1 MIESKC
7 TMTLGPLSSGNDLAP
22 LPSVGHASAAGPG
35 SPASLM
41 RRCAAVAVDLPI
53 AVLVILVPLV
63 GLDRILGGLDV
74 PDSDA
79 RMIWRTAAAAW
90 VFAFLL
96 LYSPLS
102 VSRWG
107 GTVGKR
113 VLGLEVVRLG
123 DGGRLGYGAAVI
135 RHLTNLVIVGIP
147 VLCVANVSMIT
158 LSPNAGGIQDKAVR
172 SAVIRRA

>member
-1 MIESKC
+1 
-7 TMTLGPLSSGNDLAP
+7 MTLGPLSSGHDLGP
-22 LPSVGHASAAGPG
+22 LPSVGHVSATGPG
-35 SPASLM
+35 SPGSLM

-53 AVLVILVPLV
+53 AVLVVLVPLL
-63 GLDRILGGLDV
+63 GLDRILIDLDV
-74 PDSDA
+74 PDGDA
-79 RMIWRTAAAAW
+79 RTIWRTAAGLW
-90 VFAFLL
+90 VLAFVL

-135 RHLTNLVIVGIP
+135 RHLTNLVVTGVP
-147 VLCVANVSMIT
+147 VLCAANVSMIT
-158 LSPNAGGIQDKAVR
+158 LSPNGGGIQDKAVR
-172 SAVIRRA
+172 SAVVRRA